1 MDENEYNNI
10 IKNIEKE
17 KKYIVKEEILY
28 RIKKDKL
35 LRVIRRYEFEGLMY
49 MMHHWSKSMLSD
61 TYQVL
66 TYW

>member
-17 KKYIVKEEILY
+17 EKYIIKKEILY

-35 LRVIRRYEFEGLMY
+35 LRIIRKYEF
-49 MMHHWSKSMLSD
+49 
-61 TYQVL
+61 
-66 TYW
+66 